1 MHSDLEHAR
10 RALARMDEA
19 VQRLESHQPQSP
31 EDAHRHDAEL
41 HLARLRAYLARGRVI
56 ALEKDRLAHC
66 ACEEAPRVRR
76 RA

>member
-10 RALARMDEA
+10 RALARMNDA
-19 VQRLESHQPQSP
+19 VQRLESHQPKTS
-31 EDAHRHDAEL
+31 EDAQRHEAEL

-56 ALEKDRLAHC
+56 ALEKDCLAH
-66 ACEEAPRVRR
+66 